1 MSHNASAPTT
11 TIDPTTLAVLR
22 RSLISLVDVMG
33 VTLAKVAYS
42 PVISEGLDFAG
53 ALFDRDGQLVACG
66 DRDLTGLLGTLEPT
80 LELIAE
86 TFGSGDI
93 NEGDIIICNS
103 PHEAGNH
110 LNDVRMVK
118 PIFHDQELIAYV
130 ANVGHWT
137 DIGGSVP
144 GSINPLARDAF
155 SEGLRITP
163 VKIVDRGDYRRDVAS
178 MILAN
183 VRLPYEANGD
193 IWAQMKSLDAG
204 EARLLQLVE
213 RHGTNNIL
221 TVFGLMQ
228 DHAEAILFEEL
239 GVMRDGTAEFTD
251 YMDEDPLDPER
262 RPVKIHLKLTKE
274 GESLTFDFS
283 GSDPQPKAGV
293 GSTRSL
299 TQSGVYV
306 GFLNLFHNIPF
317 NHGFIR
323 NVEIVTVPG
332 SAVHV
337 SFPNPV
343 SGCAAGG
350 FEKIIACVLGCIGQL
365 APTKQVGATYNL
377 INVTLGGTD
386 SRFGRPYVMYMWNEG
401 GFGGGPDRD
410 GGDAPT
416 MAMYATGSQNQ
427 PIEVHERF
435 FPVRYTE
442 LEIAQDSGGP
452 GRWRGCPGIR
462 HSYRVLDDGAV
473 IGVFGDRKRF
483 KPWGVADGGLGS
495 GQNVFVNRG
504 QPGERELGMS
514 ASDAPVA
521 KGDIVEVWSSGGGG
535 YGNPRERDP
544 QLVLRDVTLGFVSP
558 EAARDVYGVSV
569 ECVDELRGTWRI
581 VAGADEAPSS

>member
-1 MSHNASAPTT
+1 MSNDVSTPKMG
-11 TIDPTTLAVLR
+11 IDPTTLAVLR

-53 ALFDRDGQLVACG
+53 ALFDREGHLVACG
-66 DRDLTGLLGTLEPT
+66 DRDLRGLLGTLEPT
-80 LELIAE
+80 LELIAK
-86 TFGSGDI
+86 TFSSDEI
-93 NEGDIIICNS
+93 NEGDIVICNS

-118 PIFHDQELIAYV
+118 PIFHDQELVAWV

-137 DIGGSVP
+137 DIGGSTP

-163 VKIVDRGDYRRDVAS
+163 VKIVDRGEYRRDVAS

-183 VRLPYEANGD
+183 VRLPHEANGD

-204 EARLLQLVE
+204 EARLRTLLE
-213 RHGTNNIL
+213 KHGAETIL
-221 TVFGLMQ
+221 AVFGQMQ
-228 DHAEAILFEEL
+228 DHAEAIFMQEL
-239 GVMRDGTAEFTD
+239 EVMRDGTVEFTD

-262 RPVKIHLKLTKE
+262 RPVKMHLKLTKRQD
-274 GESLTFDFS
+274 SLTFDFS
-283 GSDPQPKAGV
+283 GSDPQPKAGI
-293 GSTRSL
+293 GSTRPL

-306 GFLNLFHNIPF
+306 GFLNLFHDIPF

-332 SAVHV
+332 SAAEV

-350 FEKIIACVLGCIGQL
+350 FEKVIACVLGCIGQL
-365 APTKQVGATYNL
+365 APTKQVAATYNL
-377 INVTLGGTD
+377 INVTLGGHDT
-386 SRFGRPYVMYMWNEG
+386 RFGRPYVMYMWNEG

-435 FPVRYTE
+435 FPVLYTE
-442 LEIAQDSGGP
+442 LEIAEDSGGP
-452 GRWRGCPGIR
+452 GKWRGCPGIR
-462 HSYRVLDDGAV
+462 HSYRVLDESAT

-483 KPWGVADGGLGS
+483 KPWGVEGGATGS
-495 GQNVFVNRG
+495 GQNVFINRG
-504 QPGERELGMS
+504 QPDERELGMS
-514 ASDAPVA
+514 ATDAPVRT
-521 KGDIVEVWSSGGGG
+521 GDVVEVWSSGGGG
-535 YGNPRERDP
+535 YGDPRERDP
-544 QLVLRDVTLGFVSP
+544 QLVVRDVTLGLVSP
-558 EAARDVYGVSV
+558 KAARDVYGVTV
-569 ECVDELRGTWRI
+569 ECEDTLRGNWHNVEGTER
-581 VAGADEAPSS
+581 SS